1 MFFFILTPHG
11 RQGILTKLAG
21 DKVEDKAMSIRIVL
35 CDDHQIIREGLR
47 SLLEKQK
54 DMAVVGEGTNGHD
67 AIRLASESNPNVIVL
82 DVSMPDLNGIGAAQR
97 LHESHPNLKIL
108 ALSMHSDKH
117 FVTGMLEAGA
127 SGYMLKDCAFSE
139 LVNAIRT
146 LMGGGLYISP
156 RIAGNVLKEFALRVN
171 PSRKMDR
178 VDLSDREKEI
188 LQLIAEGHSTKKIS
202 SILHISVKTVETH
215 RQHIMQKIGDHNV
228 ASLTK
233 YAIREGL
240 TSLET

>member
-1 MFFFILTPHG
+1 
-11 RQGILTKLAG
+11 
-21 DKVEDKAMSIRIVL
+21 MSIRIVL

-47 SLLEKQK
+47 SLLDKQR

-67 AIRLASESNPNVIVL
+67 AIRLATDCTP
-82 DVSMPDLNGIGAAQR
+82 DVMVMDVAMPHLNGIGAARR
-97 LHESHPNLKIL
+97 LREDFPALKIL

-139 LVNAIRT
+139 LANAIRT
-146 LMGGGLYISP
+146 LVTGGIYISP
-156 RIAGNVLKEFALRVN
+156 RIAGNVLHEFAQRAR
-171 PSRKMDR
+171 PTRKAPR
-178 VDLSDREKEI
+178 IELTTREKEI
-188 LQLIAEGHSTKKIS
+188 LQLIAEGNSTKKIS
-202 SILHISVKTVETH
+202 SALHVSIKTVETH
-215 RQHIMQKIGDHNV
+215 RQHIMQKVGVHNV

-240 TSLET
+240 TSLEE

>member
-1 MFFFILTPHG
+1 
-11 RQGILTKLAG
+11 
-21 DKVEDKAMSIRIVL
+21 MSIRIVL

-47 SLLEKQK
+47 SLLDKQR

-67 AIRLASESNPNVIVL
+67 AIRLATDCTPGVMVM
-82 DVSMPDLNGIGAAQR
+82 DVAMPHLNGIGAARR
-97 LHESHPNLKIL
+97 LREDFPALKIL

-139 LVNAIRT
+139 LANAIRT
-146 LMGGGLYISP
+146 LVTGGIYISP
-156 RIAGNVLKEFALRVN
+156 RIAGNVLHEFAQRAR
-171 PSRKMDR
+171 PTRKAPR
-178 VDLSDREKEI
+178 IELTTREKEI
-188 LQLIAEGHSTKKIS
+188 LQLIAEGNSTKKIS
-202 SILHISVKTVETH
+202 SALHVSIKTVETH
-215 RQHIMQKIGDHNV
+215 RQHIMQKVGVHNV

-240 TSLET
+240 TSLEE